1 MVGSIMLKQ
10 EHLLINTYLICTMEI
25 KFVKTVSKGSKFN
38 QIYVPKNMENLIEAG
53 DEVEIRLIKKHIK
66 LYYSNGLKNLSV
78 FKESLIRGI
87 FSFLNGNFD
96 INAIF
101 IVGSFLTEK
110 ISYNDIDIVII
121 TSEKNENLEESVYN
135 KLIEKFDLKFH
146 ILAIKEKRF
155 WRLSGICP
163 LTRAMFSNF
172 ICNKPIKIPDK
183 KFADKNHIKFLL
195 MMPHDLLEIKLNSRS
210 FFDSVRR
217 LITIERFL
225 KDRSLDIATINEEIK
240 KLVKEQL
247 YKRIKNN
254 DDIEENSFNFLRKI
268 IRTKLKIIE
277 DLIKNGQE

>member
-10 EHLLINTYLICTMEI
+10 EHLLINTYLIRTMEI

-38 QIYVPKNMENLIEAG
+38 QIYVPKSMENLIEAG

-66 LYYSNGLKNLSV
+66 LYYSNGLKNLSA

-87 FSFLNGNFD
+87 FSFLNEKFD
-96 INAIF
+96 IDAVF

-110 ISYNDIDIVII
+110 ISYNDIDIVIL
-121 TSEKNENLEESVYN
+121 TEKNEDLEESVYN
-135 KLIEKFDLKFH
+135 GLIEKFDLKFH

-183 KFADKNHIKFLL
+183 KFVDKNHIKFLL
-195 MMPHDLLEIKLNSRS
+195 MMPHDLLEIRLNSRS
-210 FFDSVRR
+210 FFDSIRR

-225 KDRSLDIATINEEIK
+225 KDKSLDIAAINDEIEKLMKERLYKKTKNNEEI
-240 KLVKEQL
+240 
-247 YKRIKNN
+247 
-254 DDIEENSFNFLRKI
+254 EEISVDFLRKMI
-268 IRTKLKIIE
+268 KTKLKIIE